1 MNIFFIICGYASI
14 LFALITQTPQIVT
27 MVKNKSS
34 KNISYAYL
42 LLIGIDCILYML
54 YGTGFLLDNNYDG
67 IPTVIVG
74 VIPFIINF
82 IVFCIKIHFDIKKW
96 NIKNKKKLEKSES
109 VDQEVN
115 GGIPE
120 II

>member
-14 LFALITQTPQIVT
+14 LFALITQTPQIFT
-27 MVKNKSS
+27 MFKNKSS

-42 LLIGIDCILYML
+42 FLIGIDCVLYMI

-82 IVFCIKIHFDIKKW
+82 MVLCIKIYFDINKWRKKHET
-96 NIKNKKKLEKSES
+96 KPPE
-109 VDQEVN
+109 
-115 GGIPE
+115 IPE
-120 II
+120 TI